1 MNEIRRDALKNRI
14 QMGNKTSDIKL
25 NLKGNRDM
33 KASRIAK
40 KQVKDV
46 QKIKDACIKIRSQNP
61 EYTDEEV
68 LRLAFIRVKGT
79 KIGLRA
85 FQMVWKNPDKYD
97 FLANPMENETD
108 ALDSIEKIK
117 KNIKNDGKKSEDEL
131 KNNSKEDC

>member
-1 MNEIRRDALKNRI
+1 
-14 QMGNKTSDIKL
+14 
-25 NLKGNRDM
+25 M

-97 FLANPMENETD
+97 FLANTMGNEEN

-117 KNIKNDGKKSEDEL
+117 KNIKNDEKESEDEL
-131 KNNSKEDC
+131 KNNSEEDF

>member
-1 MNEIRRDALKNRI
+1 
-14 QMGNKTSDIKL
+14 
-25 NLKGNRDM
+25 M
-33 KASRIAK
+33 KASRVAK

-61 EYTDEEV
+61 GYTDEEV

-97 FLANPMENETD
+97 FLANTIEDEED

-117 KNIKNDGKKSEDEL
+117 ENIKNDGKESEDDL
-131 KNNSKEDC
+131 KNILDKNC

>member
-1 MNEIRRDALKNRI
+1 
-14 QMGNKTSDIKL
+14 
-25 NLKGNRDM
+25 M

-61 EYTDEEV
+61 GYTDEEV
-68 LRLAFIRVKGT
+68 LRLAFIRVNGT

-97 FLANPMENETD
+97 FLANPMENEVD

-117 KNIKNDGKKSEDEL
+117 KNIKNDGKESEDEL
-131 KNNSKEDC
+131 KNNSEEDC

>member
-33 KASRIAK
+33 KASRISK

-61 EYTDEEV
+61 GYTDEEV

-97 FLANPMENETD
+97 FLANPMENEVD

-117 KNIKNDGKKSEDEL
+117 KNIKNDGKESEDEL
-131 KNNSKEDC
+131 KNNSEEDC

>member
-1 MNEIRRDALKNRI
+1 MNEIRKKCTKKQNSNGDKR
-14 QMGNKTSDIKL
+14 SDVKL

-33 KASRIAK
+33 KASRISK

-97 FLANPMENETD
+97 FLANPMGNEEN

-117 KNIKNDGKKSEDEL
+117 KNIKNDEKESEDKL
-131 KNNSKEDC
+131 KNNSEEDF

>member
-1 MNEIRRDALKNRI
+1 
-14 QMGNKTSDIKL
+14 
-25 NLKGNRDM
+25 M
-33 KASRIAK
+33 KASRVAK

-61 EYTDEEV
+61 GYTDEEV

-97 FLANPMENETD
+97 FLTNTIENQED
-108 ALDSIEKIK
+108 ALNSIEKIK
-117 KNIKNDGKKSEDEL
+117 ENIKNDKFENEKESEDDL
-131 KNNSKEDC
+131 KNVSDENC

>member
-1 MNEIRRDALKNRI
+1 MNEIRRDVLKNRI

-61 EYTDEEV
+61 GYTDEEV

-117 KNIKNDGKKSEDEL
+117 KNIKNDGKESEDEL

>member
-1 MNEIRRDALKNRI
+1 MNVIRRDALKNRI

-25 NLKGNRDM
+25 NLKGNRNM
-33 KASRIAK
+33 KASRIAKK

-61 EYTDEEV
+61 GYTDEEV

-117 KNIKNDGKKSEDEL
+117 KNIKNDGKESEDE
-131 KNNSKEDC
+131 

>member
-1 MNEIRRDALKNRI
+1 MIEIRRDALKNRI

-46 QKIKDACIKIRSQNP
+46 QKIKDACIKIRSQNSG
-61 EYTDEEV
+61 YTDEEV

-117 KNIKNDGKKSEDEL
+117 KNIKNDGKESEDEL
-131 KNNSKEDC
+131 KNNSEEDC

>member
-1 MNEIRRDALKNRI
+1 
-14 QMGNKTSDIKL
+14 
-25 NLKGNRDM
+25 M

-79 KIGLRA
+79 KVGLRA

-97 FLANPMENETD
+97 FLTNTIENQED

-117 KNIKNDGKKSEDEL
+117 ENIKNDESENEKESEDDL
-131 KNNSKEDC
+131 KNILGKNC

>member
-1 MNEIRRDALKNRI
+1 MIEIRRDALKNRI

-117 KNIKNDGKKSEDEL
+117 KNIKNDGKESEDEL
-131 KNNSKEDC
+131 KNNSEEDC